1 MGSRPR
7 LKLSDE
13 IHEASKKKTAQ
24 CARLFLQRT
33 AQCAVSAIVI
43 ASSNAQVARAFQVG
57 DQIENFGAVCV
68 VESVDAERGLLVKI
82 LPVIRRGVRQGGA
95 FQRYYAN
102 PAKCEHVSHFVPC
115 F

>member
-1 MGSRPR
+1 M
-7 LKLSDE
+7 
-13 IHEASKKKTAQ
+13 
-24 CARLFLQRT
+24 
-33 AQCAVSAIVI
+33 I

-57 DQIENFGAVCV
+57 DQIVNFGAVCV

-82 LPVIRRGVRQGGA
+82 LPVVRRGVRQGGA

-102 PAKCEHVSHFVPC
+102 PEKCEHVTHFQPC

>member
-1 MGSRPR
+1 MQKST
-7 LKLSDE
+7 
-13 IHEASKKKTAQ
+13 HKTAQ
-24 CARLFLQRT
+24 CARKDLQRT
-33 AQCAVSAIVI
+33 AQCAVFAIVI

-82 LPVIRRGVRQGGA
+82 LPVMRRGVRQGGA
-95 FQRYYAN
+95 FHRYYAN
-102 PAKCEHVSHFVPC
+102 PTKCEHVSHLEPC